1 MPTFIEILDSDN
13 DDFSSNISIPD
24 ILDHESF
31 NRIMPSSTAAASS
44 SSSSLSYQNDSNV
57 TNDTIITAS
66 LSSTEEKSRES
77 LMSEIEDTI
86 EQIFTSISI
95 GEPFKLPMKSRPL
108 TGPRIQK

>member
-13 DDFSSNISIPD
+13 DDFSSNIGIPD
-24 ILDHESF
+24 ILDYESF
-31 NRIMPSSTAAASS
+31 NRIMPSSTAAAS

>member
-1 MPTFIEILDSDN
+1 MPTFI
-13 DDFSSNISIPD
+13 D
-24 ILDHESF
+24 ILDNDNDNFLSNINVPDVLDHEQS
-31 NRIMPSSTAAASS
+31 NRIMPSSSF
-44 SSSSLSYQNDSNV
+44 YQNDFNV
-57 TNDTIITAS
+57 PNDTTITTS